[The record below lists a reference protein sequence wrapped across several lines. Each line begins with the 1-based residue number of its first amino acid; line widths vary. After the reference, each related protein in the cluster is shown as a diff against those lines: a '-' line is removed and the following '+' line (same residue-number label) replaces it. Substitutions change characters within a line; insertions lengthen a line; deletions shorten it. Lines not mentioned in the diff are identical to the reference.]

1 MNILDLNQFEV
12 VEGNEVVGG
21 SSVFVPFPFGGFG
34 SRANFSQTVFTNVNQ
49 NNDQKSGVVSV
60 GAAKGNVALGD
71 SQSTATGDDTFTS
84 STVFTDTTSFSSAS
98 KALGTS
104 VTN

>member
-1 MNILDLNQFEV
+1 MNISDLNQFEV

-21 SSVFVPFPFGGFG
+21 GFFFTPKFG
-34 SRANFSQTVFTNVNQ
+34 SRANFSQTVFTNVDQ
-49 NNDQKSGVVSV
+49 NNDQSSGVFSKGV
-60 GAAKGNVALGD
+60 AKGNVALGD
-71 SQSTATGDDTFTS
+71 SQSTATGFDTFTS